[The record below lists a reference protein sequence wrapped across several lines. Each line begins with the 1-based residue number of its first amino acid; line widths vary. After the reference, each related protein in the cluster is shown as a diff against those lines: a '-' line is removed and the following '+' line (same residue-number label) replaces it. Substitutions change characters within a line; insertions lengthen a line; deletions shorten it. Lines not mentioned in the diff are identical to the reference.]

1 MDHEVEPI
9 RTAGTTAIPNVRFS
23 IRGSMPGPLGVP
35 GMIHPEA
42 GSSIPGRHR
51 GALRSAHV
59 PFRHDPAVAGVVP
72 GRAAESKMRRS
83 PDIRGKGPATAGLVI
98 GDALI
103 GGWMIVGSPAMLP
116 VGGH

>member
-51 GALRSAHV
+51 GVLRSAHV

-72 GRAAESKMRRS
+72 GCVAESKMRRS
-83 PDIRGKGPATAGLVI
+83 PDIRSTGPATAGLVI

-103 GGWMIVGSPAMLP
+103 GGWMIVGSLAMLP